1 MWLVMVV
8 AGLLSGVV
16 SNDRAG
22 HFMPSWGLLLEQST
36 GLHEILECPENGP
49 TKGGLFLVNVNSAC

>member
-22 HFMPSWGLLLEQST
+22 HFMPGWGWLLERST
-36 GLHEILECPENGP
+36 GLREILECPENAP
-49 TKGGLFLVNVNSAC
+49 SREGLFLVNSAF

>member
-22 HFMPSWGLLLEQST
+22 HFMPGWGWLLERST
-36 GLHEILECPENGP
+36 GLREILECRVPGERP
-49 TKGGLFLVNVNSAC
+49 F

>member
-22 HFMPSWGLLLEQST
+22 HFMPGWGWLLERAPV
-36 GLHEILECPENGP
+36 LREILECLESAPSRE
-49 TKGGLFLVNVNSAC
+49 GLLLVNSAF